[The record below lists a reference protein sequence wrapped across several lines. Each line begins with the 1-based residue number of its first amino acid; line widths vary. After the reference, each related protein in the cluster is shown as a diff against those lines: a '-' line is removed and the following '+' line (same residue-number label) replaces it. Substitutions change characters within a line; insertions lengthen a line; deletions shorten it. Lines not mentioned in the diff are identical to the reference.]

1 MSRLVL
7 IPDLHTS
14 RAWNP
19 DQEGISI
26 SHSGPLA
33 VGGWLGNRQGARA
46 IMEKLE
52 SYCSELMRRANRGDA
67 VAYRQLLQELAS
79 FLRRSARWHGSR
91 CSPED
96 IEDAVQE
103 TLLAL
108 HLKRHTWDEC
118 RPLLPW
124 IRAILQNKVTDALR
138 RRGDAV
144 HLSIDDIAETL
155 ADVPIE
161 VASRV
166 DTEVVLAS
174 LQGRQRDVVVSI
186 SIEGGSARQVAVRL
200 GMTEVAVRVCLHR
213 ALKAMARRFRTEA
226 TTVDNSEHRFTPTP
240 VSRGTQSQ
248 NARSSSLGY
257 SMRISP
263 GVRGASLYSQRPAPA

>member
-1 MSRLVL
+1 M
-7 IPDLHTS
+7 
-14 RAWNP
+14 
-19 DQEGISI
+19 
-26 SHSGPLA
+26 
-33 VGGWLGNRQGARA
+33 VGWVSAEGARA
-46 IMEKLE
+46 IMRKLE
-52 SYCSELMRRANRGDA
+52 SFCSDLMRRANRGDA

-79 FLRRSARWHGSR
+79 LLRRSAGRHGSK
-91 CSPED
+91 CTPED

-108 HLKRHTWDEC
+108 HLKRHTWDER

-138 RRGDAV
+138 RRGGRV
-144 HLSIDDIAETL
+144 HLSIDDIVETL

-174 LQGRQRDVVVSI
+174 LKGRQRDVVVSI

-200 GMTEVAVRVCLHR
+200 GMTEVAVRVYLHR
-213 ALKAMARRFRTEA
+213 ALNAMARTFRSETA
-226 TTVDNSEHRFTPTP
+226 TVDKSERRLTPAP
-240 VSRGTQSQ
+240 VPRGTQPR
-248 NARSSSLGY
+248 NATSSSLEY
-257 SMRISP
+257 SMR
-263 GVRGASLYSQRPAPA
+263 VLPA

>member
-1 MSRLVL
+1 M
-7 IPDLHTS
+7 
-14 RAWNP
+14 
-19 DQEGISI
+19 G
-26 SHSGPLA
+26 
-33 VGGWLGNRQGARA
+33 
-46 IMEKLE
+46 KLE

-79 FLRRSARWHGSR
+79 LLRRSAGRHGSKYT
-91 CSPED
+91 PED

-103 TLLAL
+103 ALLAL

-124 IRAILQNKVTDALR
+124 IRAVLQNKLTDMMR
-138 RRGDAV
+138 RRVDGV

-174 LQGRQRDVVVSI
+174 LKGRQRDVVVSI
-186 SIEGGSARQVAVRL
+186 SIEGGNARQVGARL

-213 ALKAMARRFRTEA
+213 ALKAMARTFHTEA
-226 TTVDNSEHRFTPTP
+226 AAMDNSERRLTPTP
-240 VSRGTQSQ
+240 VPRGTQSQ
-248 NARSSSLGY
+248 IARSSSLEY
-257 SMRISP
+257 SMK
-263 GVRGASLYSQRPAPA
+263 VLPA

>member
-1 MSRLVL
+1 M
-7 IPDLHTS
+7 
-14 RAWNP
+14 
-19 DQEGISI
+19 G
-26 SHSGPLA
+26 
-33 VGGWLGNRQGARA
+33 
-46 IMEKLE
+46 KLE
-52 SYCSELMRRANRGDA
+52 SFCSELMRRANRGDA

-79 FLRRSARWHGSR
+79 LLRRSAGRHGSK

-138 RRGDAV
+138 RRGGRV

-161 VASRV
+161 AASRV
-166 DTEVVLAS
+166 DTEVVLAN
-174 LQGRQRDVVVSI
+174 LKGRQRDVVVLI

-213 ALKAMARRFRTEA
+213 ALKAMARTFRTEA
-226 TTVDNSEHRFTPTP
+226 ATLDKSERRLNPTP
-240 VSRGTQSQ
+240 VSRGTQPR
-248 NARSSSLGY
+248 NARSSSLEY
-257 SMRISP
+257 SMR
-263 GVRGASLYSQRPAPA
+263 VLPA

>member
-1 MSRLVL
+1 MV
-7 IPDLHTS
+7 
-14 RAWNP
+14 
-19 DQEGISI
+19 
-26 SHSGPLA
+26 
-33 VGGWLGNRQGARA
+33 
-46 IMEKLE
+46 KLE
-52 SYCSELMRRANRGDA
+52 SFCSDLMRRANRGDA

-79 FLRRSARWHGSR
+79 LLRRSAGRHGSK
-91 CSPED
+91 CTPED

-103 TLLAL
+103 ALLTL

-124 IRAILQNKVTDALR
+124 IRAILQNKVADALR
-138 RRGDAV
+138 RRGDGV
-144 HLSIDDIAETL
+144 HLSIDGFAETL

-174 LQGRQRDVVVSI
+174 LKGRQRDVVVSI

-213 ALKAMARRFRTEA
+213 ALKAMARTFRTEA
-226 TTVDNSEHRFTPTP
+226 ATEDNSERRLTPTP
-240 VSRGTQSQ
+240 VARGAQSR
-248 NARSSSLGY
+248 NARSSSLEH
-257 SMRISP
+257 
-263 GVRGASLYSQRPAPA
+263 SLSVLPA

>member
-1 MSRLVL
+1 
-7 IPDLHTS
+7 
-14 RAWNP
+14 
-19 DQEGISI
+19 
-26 SHSGPLA
+26 
-33 VGGWLGNRQGARA
+33 
-46 IMEKLE
+46 
-52 SYCSELMRRANRGDA
+52 MRRANRGDA
-67 VAYRQLLQELAS
+67 VAYRQLLQELA
-79 FLRRSARWHGSR
+79 FLLRRSAGRHGSK
-91 CSPED
+91 CTPED
-96 IEDAVQE
+96 IEDTVQE

-138 RRGDAV
+138 RRGGRV

-161 VASRV
+161 VASCV

-174 LQGRQRDVVVSI
+174 LKGRQRDVVVSI

-213 ALKAMARRFRTEA
+213 ALNAMARTFRSETA
-226 TTVDNSEHRFTPTP
+226 TVDKSERRLTPAP
-240 VSRGTQSQ
+240 VPRDTQPR
-248 NARSSSLGY
+248 NARLSSLEY
-257 SMRISP
+257 STR
-263 GVRGASLYSQRPAPA
+263 VLPA